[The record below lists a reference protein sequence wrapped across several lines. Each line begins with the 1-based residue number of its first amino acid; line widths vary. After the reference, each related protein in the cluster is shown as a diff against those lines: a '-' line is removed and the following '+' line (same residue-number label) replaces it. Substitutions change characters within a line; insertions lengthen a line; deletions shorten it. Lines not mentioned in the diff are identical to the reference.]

1 MKKNEKEKIK
11 IKKKAQILPKD
22 QKKKQSIPIKI
33 IKTAPLVKSEPPY
46 TDFRKIKESFEM
58 PKGELAAAEAKE
70 EIIFTKP
77 QNKGFHFLFKGKT
90 NNLKIKITNLSEAQ
104 RIKLLW
110 CLVGLSGL
118 IIFIGWSVNFKN
130 ILNKQDKNN
139 QNNFSFLKNELE
151 NSYQKFQTSFPNIN
165 QENNPNKLNQELKI
179 KNEEEKISDISHQMM
194 EKINQK

>member
-1 MKKNEKEKIK
+1 MKKNKKEKIK
-11 IKKKAQILPKD
+11 IERRAQILPKS
-22 QKKKQSIPIKI
+22 QKRKQSIPIKI
-33 IKTAPLVKSEPPY
+33 IKTVPLVKSEPPY

-77 QNKGFHFLFKGKT
+77 QNKGFHFLFKRKI
-90 NNLKIKITNLSEAQ
+90 NDLKIKFTNLSEAQ

-118 IIFIGWSVNFKN
+118 IIFIGWSINFKN
-130 ILNKQDKNN
+130 LLNKQDKSS

-151 NSYQKFQTSFPNIN
+151 NSYQKFQASFTNIN
-165 QENNPNKLNQELKI
+165 QENSPNKLNQGLKN
-179 KNEEEKISDISHQMM
+179 KSEEEKISDISRQMM